1 VNWIA
6 LENAIAAEIRAPLAE
21 YDGVAIWRDQTRTRP
36 RRVFATMAWQD
47 AAPTAFTA
55 PVVCYEAT
63 PGQPLGQELTE
74 VTMTSN
80 TLSLEVQVMCTD
92 MVGDTAA
99 LPLALRIAAE
109 LEAPDTLERL
119 GVAGIAVRDV
129 GRVQNIS
136 EILQTEHESR
146 AVFTVSLD
154 TVTETRRLLT
164 YVERVGVTIQT
175 TQHGQQLPAKTFD
188 VPTL

>member
-21 YDGVAIWRDQTRTRP
+21 YDGVVIWRDQTRTRP
-36 RRVFATMAWQD
+36 RRVFATLAWQD

-63 PGQPLGQELTE
+63 PGQPPGQELTE

-80 TLSLEVQVMCTD
+80 TLSVEVQVMCTD
-92 MVGDTAA
+92 ITGDTAA
-99 LPLALRIAAE
+99 LALAVRIAAE

-119 GVAGIAVRDV
+119 GAAGIAVRDV

-136 EILQTEHESR
+136 ELLQTEHESR
-146 AVFTVSLD
+146 AVFAVSLD
-154 TVTETRRLLT
+154 TVTETRRLLS

-175 TQHGQQLPAKTFD
+175 AQHGQQLPAKTFD